1 MGIWTFGNCKQDVL
15 ETMGQFMDGLRFSGG
30 SFSLMPHDIVRQL
43 TRLAHNHDVYVSSGG
58 WADHVLA
65 QGPSVF
71 RQYVQVGSYPSLI

>member
-1 MGIWTFGNCKQDVL
+1 
-15 ETMGQFMDGLRFSGG
+15 MGQFMDGLRFSGG
-30 SFSLMPHDIVRQL
+30 SFSLLPHDIVRQL